1 MHLANPFNN
10 PLGTKGLAVYSSDL
24 SIISSTDLSLVF
36 GSVGVW
42 EERGGMNVSVE
53 IPSSMTHCVILFQ

>member
-10 PLGTKGLAVYSSDL
+10 LGTKGLLVYSSDL
-24 SIISSTDLSLVF
+24 SIISSADLSLVF

-42 EERGGMNVSVE
+42 EERGGVNVSVE
-53 IPSSMTHCVILFQ
+53 TPSSMIHCVILLQ

>member
-1 MHLANPFNN
+1 MANPFNN

-24 SIISSTDLSLVF
+24 SIISSTDLSQVF

-42 EERGGMNVSVE
+42 EERGGVDISVE
-53 IPSSMTHCVILFQ
+53 ITSSMAH